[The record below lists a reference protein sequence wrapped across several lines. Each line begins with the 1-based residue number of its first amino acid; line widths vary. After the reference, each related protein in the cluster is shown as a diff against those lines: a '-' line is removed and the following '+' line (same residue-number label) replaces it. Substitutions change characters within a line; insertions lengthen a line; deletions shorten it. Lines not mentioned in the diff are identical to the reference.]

1 MPIKKN
7 TATSEGSVTATE
19 KKIPA
24 AKKKA
29 VASAEKNEAVEPAA
43 KKKAA
48 VPATKKKAEITT
60 EKKEAVEPAA
70 KKKAAVPATKKK
82 AVVTAEKNEA
92 VEPAAK
98 KKAAVSV
105 IKKEP
110 AASKKKSLKEPS
122 KSKTAKKGSSTLKNT
137 LDEVEIKCIADAI
150 LDKKGSFVC
159 SLDLRPIGTAICDYF
174 VVCNADSST
183 QVNAIADNI
192 EEMMIKNCSRR
203 VIRKQG
209 KENAFWIILDY
220 ANIVVH
226 IFQTE
231 YRQFYRLEDL
241 WADAERTVYQ
251 E

>member
-1 MPIKKN
+1 MS
-7 TATSEGSVTATE
+7 TSEGSVTATE

-24 AKKKA
+24 TKKKA
-29 VASAEKNEAVEPAA
+29 VVSAEKKEKVATAA
-43 KKKAA
+43 KKKVVVTAEKKEVKATAA
-48 VPATKKKAEITT
+48 KKKVVVTAEKKEVKATAAKKKVAVT
-60 EKKEAVEPAA
+60 VEKKEA
-70 KKKAAVPATKKK
+70 KATATKKK
-82 AVVTAEKNEA
+82 AVVTAEK
-92 VEPAAK
+92 
-98 KKAAVSV
+98 
-105 IKKEP
+105 KEP
-110 AASKKKSLKEPS
+110 VTSKKVGSP
-122 KSKTAKKGSSTLKNT
+122 KKNM
-137 LDEVEIKCIADAI
+137 LDETEIKCIADAI

-192 EEMMIKNCSRR
+192 EEMMIKNCGRK

-209 KENAFWIILDY
+209 KENAFWVILDY

-226 IFQTE
+226 VFQTE

-241 WADAERTVYQ
+241 WADAKRTVYQ